1 MRSGD
6 SAGEIAGDSAGESAL
21 GNEARVTSLS
31 ESGIALDGRSIGKR
45 GSETR
50 RRILTTT
57 AEILEIGGIN
67 ELRVVDIARSV
78 GCSPATFYQYFRDSS
93 AAVLALAE
101 EVGEETIP
109 LGAQLR
115 VDWHGPDGPEASRRL
130 VDGFVQ
136 YWDAHRAVLRT
147 RNLAAQEGDT
157 RFREVRNRA
166 LRPLTEGLALLIAES
181 SVGRVT
187 ELKPY
192 AAAAA
197 LVAMLERM
205 AEFHSDL
212 EGYGVSRDDVV
223 TTTALI
229 IHATVTS

>member
-1 MRSGD
+1 MTGSELLHKIPI
-6 SAGEIAGDSAGESAL
+6 SQAGITDPLEVQD
-21 GNEARVTSLS
+21 R
-31 ESGIALDGRSIGKR
+31 ALDGRSIGER
-45 GSETR
+45 GSRTR
-50 RRILTTT
+50 NRILAST
-57 AEILEIGGIN
+57 ATILEAVGIN
-67 ELRVVDIARSV
+67 DLRVVDIARAV

-93 AAVLALAE
+93 DAVLALAGQ
-101 EVGEETIP
+101 VGEETIP
-109 LGAQLR
+109 LGAEMQ
-115 VDWHGPDGPEASRRL
+115 VDWRGRDGAEAARRM
-130 VDGFVQ
+130 VDGFVR

-147 RNLAAQEGDT
+147 RNLAAQEGDQ

-166 LRPLTEGLALLIAES
+166 LRPLTEGLALMISES
-181 SVGRVT
+181 PAAGSI
-187 ELKPY
+187 ELTPY

-229 IHATVTS
+229 IHSTVTR